1 MKETLIQLQVF
12 YEIAM
17 SIGNSPD
24 LGMMLRESISTYLR
38 KLDCTAGVVI
48 GFQEQPD
55 ENYSCRTL
63 FSIPRNLDTNST
75 FKAALKEIPHSFH
88 KSHLPAFRESLPI
101 IGSSDKNKF
110 YYIMDLPD
118 FGLLVLVKGSNP
130 FEQSVI
136 KSLRPLNRKMARAC
150 IACLQ
155 QKKIEEVLEQ
165 LKKENRERKRI
176 EEALRESEER
186 FRSVFE
192 SAPLGI
198 AIAAP
203 GGRFLNVN
211 ETFLKLMGYSK
222 DDLKE
227 MSFKDIIYPDDR
239 EKIQELQKDIIA
251 GKFKFYQTEKRC
263 LRKDGRLL
271 YTVARGT
278 SIRDSSGKLQYW
290 LYILED
296 ITARKQA
303 EKEKEKLEILLRQA
317 QKMETLGT
325 LTGGIAH
332 DFNNILTP
340 ILGFTE
346 MAMDDV
352 SPGSLVYGNLEQ
364 VFKAGKRAQ
373 RLVQQ
378 IMVFSRQGEQDRQPV
393 KVHLVVRE
401 ALVLLKEMLPS
412 TIEIIE
418 SIDPGCG
425 PVIADTTQIHQ
436 LIMNLCVNAYQA
448 MQDKKGTMSV
458 TLEEMELNT
467 EPAKTNLN
475 LKTGT
480 YIRLSI
486 SDTGHGMD
494 KTTMER
500 IFEPFFTTKT
510 VNKGTGLGLAV
521 VHGIILSHGG
531 QVTVTSAPGK
541 GTTFHVYF
549 PKAQKSGYGV
559 KNGRKR
565 P

>member
-1 MKETLIQLQVF
+1 MKDALILIQIY

-24 LGMMLRESISTYLR
+24 LRLMLRESLSTYLR
-38 KLDCTAGVVI
+38 KLDCSAGVVI
-48 GFQEQPD
+48 GFQEHPD
-55 ENYSCRTL
+55 DHYSCQAL
-63 FSIPRNLDTNST
+63 FSIPRNVDNNSPYQ
-75 FKAALKEIPHSFH
+75 AALNEIPQSFH

-101 IGSSDKNKF
+101 IGSNEKKKF

-118 FGLLVLVKGSNP
+118 FGLLVLVKGSKP

-136 KSLRPLNRKMARAC
+136 KSLKPLNRKMARAC

-165 LKKENRERKRI
+165 LKKENLERKKV

-211 ETFLKLMGYSK
+211 ETFLEVMGYSK
-222 DDLKE
+222 DDLKKI
-227 MSFKDIIYPDDR
+227 SFPDIIYPDDHER
-239 EKIQELQKDIIA
+239 IEVLQQDIIT

-271 YTVARGT
+271 YTIARGT
-278 SIRDSSGKLQYW
+278 SISDSSGKLQYW

-296 ITARKQA
+296 ITARKEA
-303 EKEKEKLEILLRQA
+303 EKEKAKLEALLRQA

-325 LTGGIAH
+325 LAGGIAH

-352 SPGSLVYGNLEQ
+352 SPGSLVYGNLGQ
-364 VFKAGKRAQ
+364 VLKATNRAQ
-373 RLVQQ
+373 RLVRQ
-378 IMVFSRQGEQDRQPV
+378 ILTFSRQGEQDRQPV
-393 KVHLVVRE
+393 KIHLVVHE
-401 ALVLLKEMLPS
+401 ALALLKEMLPS

-418 SIDPGCG
+418 SIDPGCS
-425 PVIADTTQIHQ
+425 PVIADPTQIHQ

-448 MQDKKGTMSV
+448 MQDKKGILGV
-458 TLEEMELNT
+458 TVEEVELKADSAT
-467 EPAKTNLN
+467 TNLN
-475 LKTGT
+475 LKTGP

-486 SDTGHGMD
+486 SDTGHGME

-500 IFEPFFTTKT
+500 IFEPFFTTKA
-510 VNKGTGLGLAV
+510 VNRGTGLGLAV

-531 QVTVTSAPGK
+531 EITVTSTPGK

-549 PKAQKSGYGV
+549 PKAQKTG
-559 KNGRKR
+559 
-565 P
+565 

>member
-1 MKETLIQLQVF
+1 MKEALIRIQIY

-24 LGMMLRESISTYLR
+24 LRMMLRESLSTYLR
-38 KLDCTAGVVI
+38 KLDCSAGVVI

-55 ENYSCRTL
+55 ETYSCQAL
-63 FSIPRNLDTNST
+63 FSIPRNVDNNST
-75 FKAALKEIPHSFH
+75 FQAALKEIPQSFH
-88 KSHLPAFRESLPI
+88 KSHLPAFRESWPI
-101 IGSSDKNKF
+101 IGSNEKKKF

-118 FGLLVLVKGSNP
+118 FGLLVLVKGSKP

-136 KSLRPLNRKMARAC
+136 KSLKPLNRKLARAC

-165 LKKENRERKRI
+165 LKKENLVRKKV
-176 EEALRESEER
+176 EEARRESEER

-198 AIAAP
+198 AITSP

-211 ETFLKLMGYSK
+211 ETFLEVLGYSK
-222 DDLKE
+222 DDLKKL
-227 MSFKDIIYPDDR
+227 SFPDIIYPEDR
-239 EKIQELQKDIIA
+239 ERIEVLQKDIIA
-251 GKFKFYQTEKRC
+251 GKFKFYQTEKSC

-271 YTVARGT
+271 YTIARGT
-278 SIRDSSGKLQYW
+278 SISDGSGKLQYW
-290 LYILED
+290 LYILEN
-296 ITARKQA
+296 ITARKEA
-303 EKEKEKLEILLRQA
+303 EKEKAKLEVLLRQA

-325 LTGGIAH
+325 LAGGIAH

-346 MAMDDV
+346 MAMDDL
-352 SPGSLVYGNLEQ
+352 SPGSLVYNNLSQ
-364 VFKAGKRAQ
+364 VLKATNRAQ
-373 RLVQQ
+373 RLVRQ
-378 IMVFSRQGEQDRQPV
+378 ILTFSRQGEQERQPV
-393 KVHLVVRE
+393 RIHLVVHE

-412 TIEIIE
+412 NIEIVE

-425 PVIADTTQIHQ
+425 PVIADSTQIHQ
-436 LIMNLCVNAYQA
+436 LVMNLCVNAYQA
-448 MQDKKGTMSV
+448 MQDKKGILGV
-458 TLEEMELNT
+458 IVEEVELNADSAT
-467 EPAKTNLN
+467 TNLN

-494 KTTMER
+494 KATIGR
-500 IFEPFFTTKT
+500 IFEPFFTTKA

-531 QVTVTSAPGK
+531 EITVTSTPGK
-541 GTTFHVYF
+541 GTTIHVYF
-549 PKAQKSGYGV
+549 PKAQKTG
-559 KNGRKR
+559 
-565 P
+565 